1 MRPLRSVDSAMV
13 LPALAV
19 FALLLGQACAQA
31 TPVSLAEAP
40 PQETPATSG
49 EIQCAQPAP
58 GSEKGFAV
66 PHPADFEGALSADT
80 LAVYRDLPP
89 EFQEALQGYAA
100 WGITHDLVPVVVDQK
115 IRQWPPRPA
124 PMSEVLTPTAY
135 QDFQELS
142 PRLFLQA
149 LYLLYVYP
157 YVLSTEED
165 PAAQQRALDGMA
177 ASMRNRVA
185 PDTEFS
191 EPGTQEFEYEQ
202 KEVWEYTEHKH
213 IKASLPP
220 LEETLLPEAVR
231 RLDSLGPNLQRSLRD
246 AWGEKSLDYDVILP
260 VWTMYREL
268 SLLKAPAGMELPALE
283 DVLSEEGLKQLR
295 SLSLDRQR
303 SVRNGYADEALSRAG
318 GVAVSDPS
326 DTLPLDV
333 LGVCGGHFA
342 VESITVLL
350 PAMSRPSS

>member
-1 MRPLRSVDSAMV
+1 MV

-31 TPVSLAEAP
+31 TPASLAEAP
-40 PQETPATSG
+40 PQETPVTS
-49 EIQCAQPAP
+49 EEPQCAQPAP

-66 PHPADFEGALSADT
+66 PHPADFENTLSADT
-80 LAVYRDLPP
+80 LAAYRDLPP

-100 WGITHDLVPVVVDQK
+100 WGIAHDLVPVVVDQK
-115 IRQWPPRPA
+115 IRQWPSSPA
-124 PMSEVLTPTAY
+124 PMSEVLTPTGY
-135 QDFQELS
+135 QDFQELA

-177 ASMRNRVA
+177 ASMRKRVVVV
-185 PDTEFS
+185 PDPEFS
-191 EPGTQEFEYEQ
+191 EPGTQEFEYEP
-202 KEVWEYTEHKH
+202 KEVWTYTEHKH

-231 RLDSLGPNLQRSLRD
+231 RLDSLGPNLRRSFRD
-246 AWGEKSLDYDVILP
+246 SWGEASLDYDVILP
-260 VWTMYREL
+260 VWTIYREL

-283 DVLSEEGLKQLR
+283 DVLSEEGRQQLR

-303 SVRNGYADEALSRAG
+303 SLRNGYADQAFSSAG

-333 LGVCGGHFA
+333 LGVCGGHFL
-342 VESITVLL
+342 VEGITALL
-350 PAMSRPSS
+350 SVMSRPSP